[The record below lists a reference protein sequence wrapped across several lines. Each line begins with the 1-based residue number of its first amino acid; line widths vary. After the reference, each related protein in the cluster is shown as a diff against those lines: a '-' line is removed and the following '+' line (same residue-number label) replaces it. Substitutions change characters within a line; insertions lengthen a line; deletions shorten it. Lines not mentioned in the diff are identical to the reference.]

1 MPEGKLEER
10 KTQILKFLNGD
21 CISYDQVEVLTGR
34 LTHVSYIL
42 PQLRC
47 YLNSMHRWKAAWRK
61 RFARQ
66 TLPVDFREDLEYWTK
81 TLDSFTNFR
90 LIPATEPKEI
100 GWVGDASTSF
110 GVAVIIGKKWCQY
123 RLKEGWQ
130 DRASV
135 KRGIAWLE
143 TVAIRLGI
151 LMILELNWQ
160 KGQRFNV
167 WTNNTTCEE
176 ALRKRKS
183 RDKSV
188 NEEWKAIQQLL
199 ITSDFDIN
207 PLRVISKDNKAD
219 ALSRGET
226 TDHTESDRLIFPLP
240 VDLSTFLVST

>member
-1 MPEGKLEER
+1 
-10 KTQILKFLNGD
+10 
-21 CISYDQVEVLTGR
+21 
-34 LTHVSYIL
+34 
-42 PQLRC
+42 
-47 YLNSMHRWKAAWRK
+47 
-61 RFARQ
+61 
-66 TLPVDFREDLEYWTK
+66 
-81 TLDSFTNFR
+81 
-90 LIPATEPKEI
+90 
-100 GWVGDASTSF
+100 
-110 GVAVIIGKKWCQY
+110 
-123 RLKEGWQ
+123 
-130 DRASV
+130 
-135 KRGIAWLE
+135 
-143 TVAIRLGI
+143 
-151 LMILELNWQ
+151 MILELNWQ